1 MRVMKF
7 NLFLFVCVFL
17 TSCEKNNSEVDN
29 LIKHLNDKDSS
40 GQSDLILIKPA
51 QVLTASDFKTVEWTE
66 LIPKSDLD
74 AILSPPSYV
83 SDVEDGSFDDQISSA
98 ITQAIDSANNDEY
111 QNALVS
117 TTIMPEMNDKPIRI
131 PGFVVPLEYD
141 DEQGVISFFLVP
153 YFGACI
159 HTPPPPPNQLIY
171 VESSK
176 GIKIDVSYDA
186 FWISGVLKTSLI
198 QNEMATAAYS
208 MQLQNIET
216 YQGD

>member
-1 MRVMKF
+1 MQVIKF
-7 NLFLFVCVFL
+7 KLFLFVGVL
-17 TSCEKNNSEVDN
+17 LAGCEKNNDAVEN
-29 LIKHLNDKDSS
+29 LIKQLNDKELSD
-40 GQSDLILIKPA
+40 QSDLILIKPA
-51 QVLTASDFKTVEWTE
+51 QVLTPSDFKTVEWTD

-83 SDVEDGSFDDQISSA
+83 SDVPDDAFDDQISRA
-98 ITQAIDSANNDEY
+98 ITQAIDSAHSDEY

-117 TTIMPEMNDKPIRI
+117 TTIMPEMNDQPIRI
-131 PGFVVPLEYD
+131 PGFIVPLEYD
-141 DEQGVISFFLVP
+141 DAQGIISFFLVP

-159 HTPPPPPNQLIY
+159 HVPPPPNQLIY
-171 VESSK
+171 VQSSK

-198 QNEMATAAYS
+198 ENEMATAAYS

-216 YQGD
+216 YQGG